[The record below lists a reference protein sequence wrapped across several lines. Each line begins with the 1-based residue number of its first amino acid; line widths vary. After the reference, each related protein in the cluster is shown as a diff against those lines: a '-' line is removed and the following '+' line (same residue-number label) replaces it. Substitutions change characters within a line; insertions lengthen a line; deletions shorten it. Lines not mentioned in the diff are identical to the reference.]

1 MGVNLKDIIASKEI
15 SISSLRG
22 KKIGIDAY
30 NWTYQFLSNIRLR
43 TGELLTDSKGRV
55 TSHLI
60 GIFNRTINLLKE
72 GIKPC
77 YIWDGKP
84 PEFKTKTLEE
94 REKRKQ
100 EAKIAFEKA
109 KTEEEKMKYAQQM
122 SKLTEEM
129 ISDANKLLDAL
140 GVPYFN
146 APSEGEAQIA
156 HMVRKGD
163 LWACASQDWDSL
175 LFGSKLLVRNLS
187 ISGKRKLPR
196 TRTFVTIKPELV
208 DLYENLKKL
217 EITQEQ
223 LIIIAMLIGT
233 DYCKGVKGYG
243 PKKSLSLVKKEK
255 TLENVLKVVNW
266 ECDVDAKDIFNWFLN
281 PAVSDDYVLEWK
293 HPDKEKIMKL
303 LVDEHDFS
311 QERVENQLKLLNI
324 KKGQTG
330 LTRFFG

>member
-1 MGVNLKDIIASKEI
+1 MGVNLKDIITSKEI

-156 HMVRKGD
+156 HMVKKGD

-281 PAVSDDYVLEWK
+281 PTVSDDYVLEWK